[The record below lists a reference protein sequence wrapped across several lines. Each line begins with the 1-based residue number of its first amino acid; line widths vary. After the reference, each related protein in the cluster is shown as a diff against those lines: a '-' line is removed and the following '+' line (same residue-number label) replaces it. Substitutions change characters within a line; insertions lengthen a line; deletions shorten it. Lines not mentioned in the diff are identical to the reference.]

1 MSFPIYFHLGPLR
14 LHPHFVMEAIAY
26 TLGLY
31 ISLFRRLKR
40 EPSELAPLEPRIE
53 RQTASPDNITSS
65 QRTSVSVGALV
76 GALIGAKLLVLVQ
89 HFDVLGQDWRLFLLL
104 VLQGKTIV
112 GALLGGLIGVEL
124 TKKWIG
130 VRRST
135 GDSFVFS
142 VLWGTAI
149 GRVGCF
155 LTGLS
160 DRTYGTATSLP
171 WGVDFGDG
179 IARHPTQLYEV
190 GFLVLLFLGLWWCKS
205 TVSHPN
211 HRNSRHNSL
220 REGDLFKIYMI
231 GYFGFRFLI
240 DFIKPEF
247 RPILGLSAIQ
257 LACIGALLYYAKDS
271 VRLGQVL
278 RRRLGRIAFK

>member
-1 MSFPIYFHLGPLR
+1 MSFPVYFHLGPLR
-14 LHPHFVMEAIAY
+14 LHPHLVMESLAY
-26 TLGLY
+26 ALGLY
-31 ISLFRRLKR
+31 ISLFRRLKK
-40 EPSELAPLEPRIE
+40 EPSITPAP
-53 RQTASPDNITSS
+53 ITPA

-89 HFDVLGQDWRLFLLL
+89 HMDVLGQDWRLFVLLM
-104 VLQGKTIV
+104 LQGKTIV

-124 TKKWIG
+124 TKKWMG
-130 VRRST
+130 VRQST

-160 DRTYGTATSLP
+160 DRTYGMATSLP

-190 GFLVLLFLGLWWCKS
+190 GFLVLLFFGLWRCAGMAS
-205 TVSHPN
+205 PLQNRLQNRVP
-211 HRNSRHNSL
+211 L

-231 GYFGFRFLI
+231 AYLGFRFLI

-247 RPILGLSAIQ
+247 RPILGLSAVQ
-257 LACIGALLYYAKDS
+257 FACLGGLMYYGKDS
-271 VRLGQVL
+271 VRLG
-278 RRRLGRIAFK
+278 RRLGQIALR

>member
-1 MSFPIYFHLGPLR
+1 MSFPVYFHLGPLR
-14 LHPHFVMEAIAY
+14 LHPHLVMESLAY
-26 TLGLY
+26 ALGLY
-31 ISLFRRLKR
+31 ISLFRRLKQ
-40 EPSELAPLEPRIE
+40 ESSI
-53 RQTASPDNITSS
+53 ASASITSS

-89 HFDVLGQDWRLFLLL
+89 HIDVLGQDWRLFLLL
-104 VLQGKTIV
+104 LLQGKTIV

-130 VRRST
+130 VRQST

-160 DRTYGTATSLP
+160 DRTYGIATSLP

-190 GFLVLLFLGLWWCKS
+190 GFLVLLFLGLQRCAGA
-205 TVSHPN
+205 VSPLQ
-211 HRNSRHNSL
+211 SRVPL
-220 REGDLFKIYMI
+220 KEGLKAGDLFKIYMI
-231 GYFGFRFLI
+231 AYLGFRFLI
-240 DFIKPEF
+240 DFIKPEL
-247 RPILGLSAIQ
+247 RPILGLSAVQI
-257 LACIGALLYYAKDS
+257 ACLGGLMYYRKDS
-271 VRLGQVL
+271 VRLGRVL
-278 RRRLGRIAFK
+278 GRRLGQIALR